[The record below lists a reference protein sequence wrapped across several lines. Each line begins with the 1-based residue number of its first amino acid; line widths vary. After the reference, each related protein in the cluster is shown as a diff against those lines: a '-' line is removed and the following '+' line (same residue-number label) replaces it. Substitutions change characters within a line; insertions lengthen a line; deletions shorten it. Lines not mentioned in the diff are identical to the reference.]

1 MRDRETIFRH
11 LLKLKHAPQ
20 VESLDQISTQN
31 NEIAKLG
38 NICFQLDIKQEQVQF
53 LKGTILYQQRIFPG
67 YYEWDLSNKEVEI
80 KYFCQV
86 LADTMINSCAEE
98 SLPF

>member
-1 MRDRETIFRH
+1 M
-11 LLKLKHAPQ
+11 KPAP
-20 VESLDQISTQN
+20 VIENLDQISIQN

-38 NICFQLDIKQEQVQF
+38 SLCYCLEIKQEQMQF

-67 YYEWDLSNKEVEI
+67 YYEWDLPKKEAEI
-80 KYFCQV
+80 KYFWQV
-86 LADTMINSCAEE
+86 LADKMINSCAEE